1 MVRVALTVP
10 GISPYVR
17 AVGRR
22 RARQSAHL
30 EPQHRHTSTDSH
42 FMVQLVAG
50 IMFGA
55 GIWNGFAEA
64 DYRCVQISGASDNDF
79 VFRAGFIWR
88 FGK

>member
-1 MVRVALTVP
+1 
-10 GISPYVR
+10 
-17 AVGRR
+17 
-22 RARQSAHL
+22 
-30 EPQHRHTSTDSH
+30 
-42 FMVQLVAG
+42 MVQLVAG

-64 DYRCVQISGASDNDF
+64 DYRRVQISGASDNDF